1 MNNKTLVQF
10 ILFIFFSVSVIFF
23 YYKYFF
29 LKEEDVLLI
38 NQTENFKDLN
48 SENNLIKNIEY
59 LSTDKDGN
67 KYLLVSEYGEIS
79 TENTN
84 IISMKN
90 VEAKIELFEK
100 DTIYINSNTAIYN
113 TQTYDTKFTKSV
125 KLRYSNQ
132 EITADNLDL
141 SFQKNLVQIYNDI
154 IYKNPYYELFADKI
168 EIDLLTK
175 NSKMFMNNGNKVKII
190 KKQNGYN

>member
-175 NSKMFMNNGNKVKII
+175 NSNVYMYNKFQKIKVTN
-190 KKQNGYN
+190 KK

>member
-1 MNNKTLVQF
+1 
-10 ILFIFFSVSVIFF
+10 
-23 YYKYFF
+23 